1 VRFTIAN
8 LLIVTAM
15 IAVLFAT
22 AMRWRGVAI
31 LVVTFV
37 LPMVVFRL
45 KTIDKTRHKI
55 PAFLLFLA
63 SFVPLYVASLGPY
76 YFLAVHV
83 IDKGSIVSICG
94 YYFYSPLFAVLKA
107 NNKLLFEPFFVY
119 YLSDWIGY
127 GLPPD
132 LISP

>member
-1 VRFTIAN
+1 
-8 LLIVTAM
+8 M
-15 IAVLFAT
+15 
-22 AMRWRGVAI
+22 
-31 LVVTFV
+31 VVTFV

-45 KTIDKTRHKI
+45 RTIDKTRHKI

-83 IDKGSIVSICG
+83 MGKGSFVSVCC

-132 LISP
+132 LNSP